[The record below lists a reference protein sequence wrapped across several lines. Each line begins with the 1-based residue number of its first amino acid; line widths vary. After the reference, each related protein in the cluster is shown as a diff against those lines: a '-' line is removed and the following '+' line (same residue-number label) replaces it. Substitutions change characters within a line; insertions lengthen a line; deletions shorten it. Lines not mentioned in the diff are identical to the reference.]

1 MFRRRTTEATE
12 PEPVAKPGGKGRP
25 TPTRREAEAAARER
39 AKLSRDKKALA
50 RHQRAQRGESSR
62 KMREAM
68 KSGDE
73 RFLPSRDKGPVRRLV
88 RDVVDS
94 RLTFGDIML
103 PVFLLVLLLGSGAFG
118 DQARIFANALMMPL
132 LLFAALDMVLIRRR
146 VRKEIRK
153 RFPDDPLKG
162 VGMYAI
168 IRALN
173 MRFLRLPKP
182 QVRMGQ
188 PLAEHYR

>member
-1 MFRRRTTEATE
+1 LFRRRTPEAIE
-12 PEPVAKPGGKGRP
+12 PEPVVKPGGKGRP
-25 TPTRREAEAAARER
+25 TPTRKEAEAAARER

-73 RFLPSRDKGPVRRLV
+73 RYLPARDKGPVRRLA

-94 RLTFGDIML
+94 RLTFGDVML
-103 PVFLLVLLLGSGAFG
+103 PLFLLVLLFGSGLFG
-118 DQARIFANALMMPL
+118 PQATVFANTLMMPL
-132 LLFAALDMVLIRRR
+132 MLFAALDMVLIRNR
-146 VRKEIRK
+146 VRREVRK
-153 RFPDDPLKG
+153 RFPDETLKG
-162 VGMYAI
+162 LGVYAI

-182 QVRMGQ
+182 QVKMGQ
-188 PLAEHYR
+188 PLPEHYR